1 MHRKIIISIILVC
14 LVGIAVFLT
23 IFLKSTETV
32 ENKAY
37 DMIPNDVALVFDLK
51 NISKASDYLTSENK
65 LVEGVSKLPFAGE
78 IYMVLEKFVSA
89 INGENFKVFAEN
101 QFISAVK
108 QLGKNKLDFLYV
120 IPLSATQKSL
130 AKKFVETAFN
140 VTDAD
145 EKDED
150 DVIIYSYTTDSF
162 QRGTMSFCI
171 YENTLLLSESR
182 LSLESAL
189 KAYKEKSNL
198 NQCADFQKIN
208 KSSGVMTVYMNYDR
222 MSVVFQQVASESFV
236 ASKREYPHYAGWTQ
250 FDLDYSVKNNLV
262 WFTGY
267 TVKDSTNA
275 LSEYIGLFDGQKK
288 VSGKLTSI
296 LPSTTAHFVAMGVS
310 DKAKFKIQYEGYLSK
325 NNYLASYQKNIQ
337 NLNNEFS
344 LDSKT
349 TISDLFYSWLDDEF
363 GLAVLPS
370 SSDNVYENS
379 YAVFE
384 VENPE
389 QVEMDFYGIL
399 ESYAKKHDESVKT
412 TDFGDYTIYAVPVSR
427 LPQQLFGNLF
437 SNVSAKCVTFLDSY
451 MIFSNSEQSLEM
463 FLNDNNRG
471 ATLAADMNYG
481 RFEENLKSS
490 YSLYTYVSIPRSIG
504 YLRTFFDE
512 KIAKEYDTY
521 TDDLKSLN
529 AVSYQLIADNDNK
542 LYSSICLSLQSIKN
556 DKPEGTWRIRLDT
569 TMIGKPT
576 MFVTHR
582 NENVTLLQDANFSL
596 YMIENQSGNILWKK
610 QVDGPIMGDIQ
621 IIDVYNNK
629 KTQYLFNTKRTV
641 YLFDRNGDFVTGFPF
656 GLTSPASAPLA
667 VFDYDKNCSY
677 RIVIPC
683 EDTTINLFSITA
695 GLPIKMEWEAKT
707 ENPITMPLRHFSED
721 GKDYIVYADKY
732 HIHIVNRKGQNRI
745 VVDELIEKAPYAQI
759 EFVSGADE
767 TLSRFVT
774 TDVDGNL
781 REIFLDGTVQTSSNC
796 GTHSDAHYFLMA
808 DLNDDGNGEYIFV
821 DGTKIEGY
829 GQDYKR
835 IFHYSA
841 SSNLKNPFVVGR
853 GDDMKI
859 GVSAEDGNIYL
870 FDSKGTLEKGFPIQ
884 AQTDFD
890 VCIVDKNVK
899 GFDIIVGADQNILYY
914 YTVKK

>member
-1 MHRKIIISIILVC
+1 MC
-14 LVGIAVFLT
+14 LVGIGVFLT

-37 DMIPNDVALVFDLK
+37 DMIPNDVALVFDIK
-51 NISKASDYLTSENK
+51 NLSKATEYLTSDNK
-65 LVEGVSKLPFAGE
+65 LIDGVSKFPFAGE
-78 IYMVLEKFVSA
+78 TYMVLEKLVSA
-89 INGENFKVFAEN
+89 TNNSNFESFAKN

-108 QLGKNKLDFLYV
+108 QLGKNKLEFLYV
-120 IPLSATQKSL
+120 IPLSASQKSL
-130 AKKFVETAFN
+130 VKKYIETAFN
-140 VTDAD
+140 VVDSE
-145 EKDED
+145 EKDD
-150 DVIIYSYTTDSF
+150 DGVTIYSYVTDSF
-162 QRGTMSFCI
+162 QRGTMTFCV

-182 LSLESAL
+182 LSLESSL

-208 KSSGVMTVYMNYDR
+208 KSSGVVTIYMNYDR
-222 MSVVFQQVASESFV
+222 MSVVFQQVASESFI

-250 FDLDYSVKNNLV
+250 FDLDYSAKTNLV

-267 TVKDSTNA
+267 TIKDSTNA

-288 VSGKLTSI
+288 VSGKLPSI
-296 LPSTTAHFVAMGVS
+296 LPSTTAHFVAMGIS
-310 DKAKFKIQYEGYLSK
+310 DKSKYKTQFEGYLSK
-325 NNYLASYQKNIQ
+325 NNFLTSYQKNIQ

-344 LDSKT
+344 LDSKV
-349 TISDLFYSWLDDEF
+349 TILDLFYSWLDDEL

-370 SSDNVYENS
+370 TSDNMYENS
-379 YAVFE
+379 YAIFE
-384 VENPE
+384 IENSE
-389 QVEMDFYGIL
+389 QVEMDFYGML
-399 ESYAKKHDESVKT
+399 ESYAKSHNESVKT
-412 TDFGDYTIYAVPVSR
+412 TDYGDYTIYAMPILR

-437 SNVSAKCVTFLDSY
+437 SNVSAKYVAFLDSY
-451 MIFSNSEQSLEM
+451 MIFSNTEQSLEM

-481 RFEENLKSS
+481 RFEEKLKSS
-490 YSLYTYVSIPRSIG
+490 YSLYTYVSIPRSID
-504 YLRTFFDE
+504 YLRTFFNE
-512 KIAKEYDTY
+512 KTARVYDDY
-521 TDDLKSLN
+521 VENLKLLN
-529 AVSYQLIADNDNK
+529 AVSYQLIADNDEK

-556 DKPEGTWRIRLDT
+556 DKPEGRWRIRLDS

-576 MFVTHR
+576 MFVSHR
-582 NENVTLLQDANFSL
+582 NEDLTLLQDVNYSL

-610 QVDGPIMGDIQ
+610 QLDGPIMGDIQ
-621 IIDVYNNK
+621 IIDVYKNK
-629 KTQYLFNTKRTV
+629 KTQYLFNTKHTV
-641 YLFDRNGDFVTGFPF
+641 YLLDRNGDAVTGFPF
-656 GLTSPASAPLA
+656 GLTSSASSPLS
-667 VFDYDKNCSY
+667 VFDYDKNCTY

-683 EDTTINLFSITA
+683 EDTTINLYSITS
-695 GLPIKMEWEAKT
+695 GIPMKMEWEATT

-732 HIHIVNRKGQNRI
+732 HIYVVNRKGQKRI
-745 VVDELIEKAPYAQI
+745 VVDDLIEKAPYAQI

-781 REIFLDGTVQTSSNC
+781 REIFLDGTIQTTSNC
-796 GTHSDAHYFLMA
+796 GTHSATHYFLMA

-835 IFHYSA
+835 MFHYSA
-841 SSNLKNPFVVGR
+841 SSNLKNPFIVGT
-853 GDDMKI
+853 GDDLKI
-859 GVSAEDGNIYL
+859 GVSAEDGNIYV

-890 VCIVDKNVK
+890 VCIVDKNLK
-899 GFDIIVGADQNILYY
+899 GFDIIVGTEQNILYY